1 MEQETVYTQSP
12 VTPTTESTSPQSAP
26 TPTPA
31 TFVAKKPPKLLYIL
45 GGVAII
51 LLSLAG
57 IILMMGPR
65 NNGGSVGSDST
76 SEEVAEIVSSWP
88 KYNNAEFFYEISIP
102 PKWVEIK
109 SSPLHKEVTLF
120 NALDTATL
128 EIRAEKNLASL
139 DEYIASLDARHKAAV
154 KATKT
159 SQVKVGEYDGFE
171 RSESWS
177 QAALQGYTT
186 YVKVSD
192 MLYTFTLIPS
202 GDKNAIT
209 NESILRDYRALLAS
223 FRLTDTSQLG
233 LDLKE
238 YKSEKVEALALP
250 PFTLKYPQ
258 TWVVSEQYVGSDTF
272 IASIYRNN
280 YEIRITQAPVGGAV
294 CLFSDSPDFQG
305 SSGDL
310 RNKQFTEFTTLDGT
324 LMRRYFNANEGDKST
339 LFFCRKEK
347 DTPYFSTPTD
357 IGGVAYY
364 VPAKYDEDIVKEMDE
379 IVKSITPVQAS
390 PSASP
395 TPWKLICSNSLYLV
409 HLS

>member
-1 MEQETVYTQSP
+1 MEQETVYSQ
-12 VTPTTESTSPQSAP
+12 TPPATMVDPASSASAP
-26 TPTPA
+26 LPQPPN
-31 TFVAKKPPKLLYIL
+31 TFVPKKPPKLLYIL
-45 GGVAII
+45 GGVAAI

-57 IILMMGPR
+57 IILLIGPR
-65 NNGGSVGSDST
+65 NDGGSLGSDST
-76 SEEVAEIVSSWP
+76 SEEVAQIVSTWP
-88 KYNNAEFFYEISIP
+88 KYTNPAYFYELSIP
-102 PKWVEIK
+102 PKWLEIK
-109 SSPLHKEVTLF
+109 SSPLHKEVALF

-139 DEYIASLDARHKAAV
+139 DEYLATYDELHKNAV

-159 SQVKVGEYDGFE
+159 NQVKVGDYDGFE
-171 RSESWS
+171 RAESWS

-186 YVKVSD
+186 YIKVSD
-192 MLYTFTLIPS
+192 MLYTFSLIPS
-202 GDKNAIT
+202 GDKSAIT

-223 FRLTDTSQLG
+223 FRLTDTTQLG

-238 YKSEKVEALALP
+238 YTSEKLASLNLP
-250 PFTLKYPQ
+250 AFSLKYPQ
-258 TWVVSEQYVGSDTF
+258 TWVASEQYVGSDTF

-310 RNKQFTEFTTLDGT
+310 RNKQFTEFQTSDGT

-357 IGGVAYY
+357 VGGIVYY
-364 VPAKYDEDIVKEMDE
+364 VPAKYDEDIVKEMDS
-379 IVKSITPVQAS
+379 IVKSITPILAS

-395 TPWKLICSNSLYLV
+395 TP
-409 HLS
+409 